1 MSRDRPLDRP
11 EPARRRV
18 VSDPPAP
25 RSARQPAGQNL
36 VHAADHNLRVTL
48 EALRRGGAMSRLDL
62 ARITGL
68 TVPGITNIVRRL
80 EADGLVAE
88 EAGQAGS
95 RANRFAIVPDGAV
108 SLGVDIAGGR
118 ARLVAID
125 LAGRVLLRD
134 DAPVDVEDPAPEIA
148 GLASRALESLA
159 AQGVG
164 RVLGLGLVAVEGA
177 EAVRAALAPFP
188 VVVEPD
194 TIAAALGERQF
205 GAAAAD
211 DSFVYVLIGPSTRA
225 GMIIGGAVFN
235 GVEHKAGRLGTMR
248 TGEDGRL
255 LDEAMSIAA
264 LEGLDPEDPA
274 VARWIEDASAHLMD
288 SLIAIAAFIAPRVIF
303 VGGRLP
309 AALLDALV
317 RRLGARRLE
326 RMIEPTQPYWL
337 PELQRGS
344 LDADAVELGIAAMP
358 FLEFLLP
365 DPRRPFRPVAS
376 AFSSEV
382 DTGSREENAMKR

>member
-11 EPARRRV
+11 VPARRRV
-18 VSDPPAP
+18 VYDPPVQ

-36 VHAADHNLRVTL
+36 LHAADHNLRVTL

-88 EAGQAGS
+88 EAGLAGS
-95 RANRFAIVPDGAV
+95 RANRFAIVTDGAV
-108 SLGVDIAGGR
+108 SLGVDLAGGR

-125 LAGRVLLRD
+125 LAGRILLRA
-134 DAPVDVEDPAPEIA
+134 DAAVDADDPAAVIA
-148 GLASRALESLA
+148 GLATSALERLA

-164 RVLGLGLVAVEGA
+164 RVTGLGLVATEGA
-177 EAVRAALAPFP
+177 DAVRAALAPLP
-188 VVVEPD
+188 VIVEPD

-205 GAAAAD
+205 GVAAAD
-211 DSFVYVLIGPSTRA
+211 DSFVYVLIGRSTRA

-235 GVEHKAGRLGTMR
+235 GAEHQAGRLGMMR
-248 TGEDGRL
+248 TGEDGRR
-255 LDEAMSIAA
+255 LDEAMSTAS
-264 LEGLDPEDPA
+264 LDGLDPEAPG

-288 SLIAIAAFIAPRVIF
+288 SLIAISAFIAPRVIF

-344 LDADAVELGIAAMP
+344 LDEDAVLLGIAAMP

-365 DPRRPFRPVAS
+365 DPRRPFRPP
-376 AFSSEV
+376 
-382 DTGSREENAMKR
+382 AMAAADPAA

>member
-1 MSRDRPLDRP
+1 MSRDRPFDRP

-18 VSDPPAP
+18 VSDPPAQ

-95 RANRFAIVPDGAV
+95 RANRFAIVPAGAV
-108 SLGVDIAGGR
+108 SLGIDVAGGR
-118 ARLVAID
+118 AGLVAID

-134 DAPVDVEDPAPEIA
+134 AVSVEGRDPAQVVIA
-148 GLASRALESLA
+148 LAGRALERIA
-159 AQGVG
+159 ASGLG
-164 RVLGLGLVAVEGA
+164 RVLGLGLAMADGV
-177 EAVRAALAPFP
+177 EAVRAALAPLP
-188 VVVEPD
+188 VIVEAD

-205 GAAAAD
+205 GVAAAD
-211 DSFVYVLIGPSTRA
+211 DSFVYVLIGASTRA
-225 GMIIGGAVFN
+225 GVVIGGAVFN
-235 GVEHKAGRLGTMR
+235 GAEHQAGRLGTMR

-255 LDEAMSIAA
+255 LDEAMSTAA
-264 LEGLDPEDPA
+264 LDGLDPADPA

-288 SLIAIAAFIAPRVIF
+288 SLIAISAFLAPRVIF

-309 AALLDALV
+309 APLLDRLV
-317 RRLGARRLE
+317 ERLGARRLE

-337 PELQRGS
+337 PELRRGT
-344 LDADAVELGIAAMP
+344 LDEDAVLLGIAAMP

-365 DPRRPFRPVAS
+365 DPRRPFRPPSMAISGS
-376 AFSSEV
+376 A
-382 DTGSREENAMKR
+382 A

>member
-11 EPARRRV
+11 VPARRRV
-18 VSDPPAP
+18 VYDPPVQ

-36 VHAADHNLRVTL
+36 LHAADHNLRVTL

-88 EAGQAGS
+88 EAGLAGS
-95 RANRFAIVPDGAV
+95 RANRFAIVTDGAV
-108 SLGVDIAGGR
+108 SLGVDLAGVR

-125 LAGRVLLRD
+125 LAGRILLRA
-134 DAPVDVEDPAPEIA
+134 DAAVDADDPAAVIA
-148 GLASRALESLA
+148 GLATSALERLA

-164 RVLGLGLVAVEGA
+164 RVTGLGLVATEGA
-177 EAVRAALAPFP
+177 DAVRAALAPLP
-188 VVVEPD
+188 VIVEPD

-205 GAAAAD
+205 GVAAAD

-235 GVEHKAGRLGTMR
+235 GAEHQAGRLGMMR
-248 TGEDGRL
+248 TGEDGRR
-255 LDEAMSIAA
+255 LDEAMSTAS
-264 LEGLDPEDPA
+264 LDGLDPEAPG

-288 SLIAIAAFIAPRVIF
+288 SLIAISAFIAPRVIF

-344 LDADAVELGIAAMP
+344 LDEDAVLLGIAAMP

-365 DPRRPFRPVAS
+365 DPRRPFRPPAMAVADP
-376 AFSSEV
+376 A
-382 DTGSREENAMKR
+382 A